1 MESSDDC
8 TTKNGRVNYLAHMVV
23 GQWAGLDEF
32 GVLGNF
38 IGDAVKGRKVEE
50 TWGDSVGRGIRL
62 HRAIDDVSDRHA
74 SSREARRVLR
84 SSCGKWSG
92 VVWDVLADHV
102 LASEFDALAHGCG
115 GLAPF
120 AKRHEELLDTKR
132 DAMPERSRRFFD
144 AMVSHGWLQG
154 YRDPATVE
162 SVLVA
167 MSTRRETSGPVALG
181 WDAFVR
187 EEGLL
192 RELGRDL
199 VHHMELWGKE
209 ANHVSLGQTHLI

>member
-8 TTKNGRVNYLAHMVV
+8 TAKNGRVNYLAHMVV

-38 IGDAVKGRKVEE
+38 IGDAVKGRRDEE
-50 TWGDSVGRGIRL
+50 TWGDAVGRGIRL

-102 LASEFDALAHGCG
+102 LASEFEALAHGCG
-115 GLAPF
+115 ALAPF
-120 AKRHEELLDTKR
+120 AQRHEALLGTKR

-167 MSTRRETSGPVALG
+167 MSTRRETSGPWHEVGMRLCARKG
-181 WDAFVR
+181 FCASWGAIWSTTWSCGEKR
-187 EEGLL
+187 PT
-192 RELGRDL
+192 
-199 VHHMELWGKE
+199 MYLWGRR
-209 ANHVSLGQTHLI
+209 I